1 VTKSY
6 FARLFAGLLC
16 IIAVNDTSQAQTPQS
31 SPAGALTQM
40 TSNATV
46 GVLLDEIP
54 AGPLREAAAANALAE
69 SSDFWIARA
78 KDQVRLMSYRL
89 IFRSGFHKTSSG
101 TSSDSFGPLPLPPQ
115 RDKWQVTLN
124 GAARRDTTING
135 HDMVVVDYTF
145 SSVLVT
151 DAASPGL
158 VDPNLPVIGGSTSE
172 KINLPADPEL
182 LFERTGYACMDENE
196 FPPGSVFE
204 ENTWYFYDDTC
215 TTDPSTSLCHVT
227 VLPKQ
232 TCRDALVSGPGR
244 VPTTITFTR
253 IAYDSATANS
263 YRVGT
268 VNPDALAA
276 GSAADLSIVES
287 GMTEERDF
295 VWRFFGS
302 GACELGEGVIEQ
314 LGWRRLLMFS
324 SIVQNDGTAALDLG
338 DPANPAN
345 PYVQSNVF
353 AYSPCHHH
361 YHFSH
366 YGIFTYVVPG
376 HTNTGSKRAFC
387 LEDTNR
393 YHNDESTPLTA
404 SHQTCQNQGIGA
416 GWGDEYN
423 FGIPGQWVDVTG
435 MDTSVVGNQLT
446 FRSNPDQF
454 VCEGVLPHAPPIF
467 PSDFTETTFVNEA
480 NGGFEWIVNCAFLAN
495 WNSYIPPN
503 PPSPAFDDNYDA
515 VPVTSPGGSF
525 VTDPC
530 TRGQIGPKRNCGFT
544 AGWAATVTTPATDT
558 PVACASPTAS
568 APAQQVNLSCSV
580 APGSQPAVVR
590 ICEISRQ
597 SNVGVACTLAGAIA
611 NVIVGTAPTPV
622 RFACPAVRDAVM
634 SSTSPPVPQIVPGVG
649 GYSIYRAALGNLGAS
664 DSSAPAVTCAGQ

>member
-1 VTKSY
+1 VTKTY
-6 FARLFAGLLC
+6 IARIIVVLLC
-16 IIAVNDTSQAQTPQS
+16 VTAVNDAPRAQTPQS
-31 SPAGALTQM
+31 SPAGALIQM
-40 TSNATV
+40 TSSSTV

-69 SSDFWIARA
+69 SNDFWITRA

-89 IFRSGFHKTSSG
+89 IFRGAFHKTSSG
-101 TSSDSFGPLPLPPQ
+101 TSPDSYGPLPLTP
-115 RDKWQVTLN
+115 RNTWNVTLN
-124 GAARRDTTING
+124 GAPRRDATING

-145 SSVLVT
+145 SSVIVT
-151 DAASPGL
+151 DPASPGL

-215 TTDPSTSLCHVT
+215 TTNPSASLCHVT

-232 TCRDALVSGPGR
+232 TCRDALANGPGR
-244 VPTTITFTR
+244 VPTIITFTR
-253 IAYDSATANS
+253 IAYDSNRANQ
-263 YRVGT
+263 YRVGSL
-268 VNPDALAA
+268 NPDAITA
-276 GSAADLSIVES
+276 GNAADLSIVEA
-287 GMTEERDF
+287 GMTDERDF
-295 VWRFFGS
+295 VWRFFGPGS
-302 GACELGEGVIEQ
+302 CELGEGVIAQ
-314 LGWRRLLMFS
+314 FGWRRLLMFS
-324 SIVQNDGTAALDLG
+324 AIVQNDGTAAMDLG
-338 DPANPAN
+338 DPFNSAN

-366 YGIFTYVVPG
+366 YGVFTYGVPG
-376 HTNTGSKRAFC
+376 DTSTGSKRAFC

-404 SHQTCQNQGIGA
+404 SHQTCHNQGIGA

-435 MDTSVVGNQLT
+435 MDTSVAGNQLT
-446 FRSNPDQF
+446 FTSNPDQF
-454 VCEGVLPHAPPIF
+454 LCEGVLPHSPPIF
-467 PSDFTETTFVNEA
+467 PEDFSITSWLNEVNGLPEYR
-480 NGGFEWIVNCAFLAN
+480 VNCRFLAN

-503 PPSPAFDDNYDA
+503 PPSPYFHDNYDA

-525 VTDPC
+525 VTDSC

-544 AGWAATVTTPATDT
+544 AGWAATVTSPATDI
-558 PVACASPTAS
+558 PVACISATAS
-568 APAQQVNLSCSV
+568 APAHQVNLSCSL
-580 APGSQPAVVR
+580 APGDEPAVLR
-590 ICEISRQ
+590 ICQVSGQ
-597 SNVGVACTLAGAIA
+597 YSVGVACTFSDAVA
-611 NVIVGTAPTPV
+611 NVIVGTTPTPV
-622 RFACPAVRDAVM
+622 KFSCPAVRDSIMVGA
-634 SSTSPPVPQIVPGVG
+634 PPVPQPVPGVG
-649 GYSIYRAALGNLGAS
+649 GYSVYRAALGSLGAS
-664 DSSAPAVTCAGQ
+664 DRSAPLVTCTGQ

>member
-1 VTKSY
+1 
-6 FARLFAGLLC
+6 L
-16 IIAVNDTSQAQTPQS
+16 N
-31 SPAGALTQM
+31 
-40 TSNATV
+40 
-46 GVLLDEIP
+46 EIP

-69 SSDFWIARA
+69 ASDFWVGRA

-89 IFRSGFHKTSSG
+89 IFRSGYHKTSNG
-101 TSSDSFGPLPLPPQ
+101 TSPDSFGPLPLPPQ
-115 RDKWQVTLN
+115 RDKWQITLN
-124 GAARRDTTING
+124 GAPRRDSTING

-145 SSVLVT
+145 NTVLVT

-158 VDPNLPVIGGSTSE
+158 VDPNLPIIGGSTSE

-182 LFERTGYACMDENE
+182 LLERTGYACMDEFE

-215 TTDPSTSLCHVT
+215 TTNPSTRACHVT

-244 VPTTITFTR
+244 VPTIITFTR
-253 IAYDSATANS
+253 IPYDSATAEN

-268 VNPDALAA
+268 VNPEAIAA

-324 SIVQNDGTAALDLG
+324 SIVQNDGTAGLDLG

-366 YGIFTYVVPG
+366 YGVFTYVIPG
-376 HTNTGSKRAFC
+376 HISAGSKRAFC

-404 SHQTCQNQGIGA
+404 IHQTCQAQGIGA

-435 MDTSVVGNQLT
+435 VDTSIAGNQLT
-446 FRSNPDQF
+446 FRSNPDKF
-454 VCEGVLPHAPPIF
+454 VCEGVLPHSPPNF
-467 PSDFTETTFVNEA
+467 PSDFTETAFVNEA
-480 NGGFEWIVNCAFLAN
+480 NGGFEWVVNCAFLPN
-495 WNSYIPPN
+495 WDSYIPPN
-503 PPSPAFDDNYDA
+503 PPSPAFDDNYDS

-544 AGWAATVTTPATDT
+544 AGWAATVTTPATDI
-558 PVACASPTAS
+558 PVACTSATAS
-568 APAQQVNLSCSV
+568 SPAQLVNLSCTV
-580 APGSQPAVVR
+580 AAASQPAVVR
-590 ICEISRQ
+590 ICEVSGQ
-597 SNVGVACTLAGAIA
+597 SNIGVACTLADAVA
-611 NVIVGTAPTPV
+611 NVIVGSTPTPV
-622 RFACPAVRDAVM
+622 QFVCPAVRDAAM
-634 SSTSPPVPQIVPGVG
+634 SNTSPPIPQAVPGVG
-649 GYSIYRAALGNLGAS
+649 GYSVYRAALGNLGVS
-664 DSSAPAVTCAGQ
+664 DSSAPPVTCGGQ